1 MSRYTGP
8 ACRLCRAEGG
18 KLFLKGDRCFTE
30 KCAIT
35 RREKSKK
42 TPGGGGKMRTK
53 VSEYGIR
60 LREKQ

>member
-35 RREKSKK
+35 RREKDK
-42 TPGGGGKMRTK
+42 
-53 VSEYGIR
+53 
-60 LREKQ
+60 